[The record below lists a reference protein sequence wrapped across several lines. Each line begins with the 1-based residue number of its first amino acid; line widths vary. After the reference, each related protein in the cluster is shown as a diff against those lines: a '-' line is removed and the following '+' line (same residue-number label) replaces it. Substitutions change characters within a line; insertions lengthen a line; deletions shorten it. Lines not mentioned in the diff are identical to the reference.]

1 MTERKQLQQ
10 MASEQGAGE
19 IKKIARRTMNWHETQ
34 KLQQNCIFILRQLI
48 IDELIQTKKKRSREW
63 IVLNI

>member
-10 MASEQGAGE
+10 MASERGAGE

-48 IDELIQTKKKRSREW
+48 IDELIQTKKKRSRE
-63 IVLNI
+63 